1 LIAEGIDFFMV
12 RTFQDALIWHTSA
25 EKTRMSA
32 IALFSVLENTL
43 GMRMDWVRQ
52 QLERRGASQTDLARA
67 IGLTESQ
74 MSKAM
79 NGGRRLTASEAD
91 SIRRFFG
98 YRLPDDPLDPVDAL
112 INDHL
117 TRLRTDQKRALALYL
132 EALRGDRG

>member
-1 LIAEGIDFFMV
+1 MPPAFAQADL
-12 RTFQDALIWHTSA
+12 W
-25 EKTRMSA
+25 
-32 IALFSVLENTL
+32 VLT
-43 GMRMDWVRQ
+43 
-52 QLERRGASQTDLARA
+52 LERRGASQTDLARA